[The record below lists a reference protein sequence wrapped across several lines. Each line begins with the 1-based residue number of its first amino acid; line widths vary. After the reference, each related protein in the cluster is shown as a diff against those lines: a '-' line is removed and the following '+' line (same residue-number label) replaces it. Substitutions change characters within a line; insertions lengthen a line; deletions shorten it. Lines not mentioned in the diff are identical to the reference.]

1 MAITRWRNPALE
13 LDRMQHRMQQV
24 FDDVF
29 RTRFLTE
36 EMPWIPSVQMTE
48 TNGSIEITAEL
59 PGVGKEDVGVDL
71 ENNVLTIHGEKKE
84 EKEEKEKER
93 YLYERYYG
101 SFQRSFSLPTPVDE
115 NKVTANFK
123 NGVLKIHL
131 EKTAEAKGKKI
142 PIAVE

>member
-48 TNGSIEITAEL
+48 TDGSIEITAEL

-101 SFQRSFSLPTPVDE
+101 SFQRSFALPTPVDE
-115 NKVTANFK
+115 NKVVANFK
-123 NGVLKIHL
+123 NGVLKVHL

-142 PIAVE
+142 PIAVD

>member
-1 MAITRWRNPALE
+1 MAITRWRSPALE

-48 TNGSIEITAEL
+48 TDGSIEITAEL
-59 PGVGKEDVGVDL
+59 PGVGKDDVGVDL

-115 NKVTANFK
+115 NKVTASFK
-123 NGVLKIHL
+123 DGVLKIHL
-131 EKTAEAKGKKI
+131 EKTAEAKGRKI